1 MAIVLDTDQQ
11 TIPLV
16 GGEYNITAFLNG
28 GTAIIETQKNDS
40 SNWASIGDLP
50 DGLEMRMNF
59 PRSCNVRLT
68 KTGAALVEISR

>member
-1 MAIVLDTDQQ
+1 MSIVLNTDQQ

-16 GGEYNITAFLNG
+16 GGEYNIAAFLNG

-40 SNWASIGDLP
+40 SNWANIGDLP

-59 PRSCNVRLT
+59 PRDCLVRLT
-68 KTGAALVEISR
+68 KTGAAVVEISR

>member
-1 MAIVLDTDQQ
+1 MAIVLNTDQQ

-50 DGLEMRMNF
+50 DALEMRVNL
-59 PRSCNVRLT
+59 PRDCNVRLT